1 MAWIVG
7 RGIRVK
13 CEKWGDVV
21 TLANGE
27 QTNRMRNRGN
37 VIPTDAG
44 WWWWVGRGKCSAAGS
59 CRAYVQSKSKANGD
73 VATEQNGRHDLR
85 SQGCVTRVK
94 GALYRPEGGVV

>member
-1 MAWIVG
+1 
-7 RGIRVK
+7 VK
-13 CEKWGDVV
+13 REKWGDVV

-44 WWWWVGRGKCSAAGS
+44 CLWLGRGKCSAAGS
-59 CRAYVQSKSKANGD
+59 CRAYVQSKSKADGG

-85 SQGCVTRVK
+85 SQGCVTRVM
-94 GALYRPEGGVV
+94 GALYRPEEGCGLRSL